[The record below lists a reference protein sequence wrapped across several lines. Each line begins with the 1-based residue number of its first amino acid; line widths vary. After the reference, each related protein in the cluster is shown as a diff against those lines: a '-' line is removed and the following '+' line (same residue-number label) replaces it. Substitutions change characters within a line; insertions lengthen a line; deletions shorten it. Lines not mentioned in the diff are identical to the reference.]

1 MKTVGITAIG
11 ISTTS
16 HKLALEE
23 LAKLRGV
30 DPNKYTRGLEC
41 QEMSVCGPEENAA
54 TLATDAARR
63 ALEMWGGDP
72 GEIGLLVVGT
82 ETAADMSRPL
92 TGWVAD
98 ALELEGRFRSYE
110 VKHACFGG
118 TAAVRQAVEWIA
130 SGAANGKVA
139 LVIAADVALYA
150 PGDPGEPT
158 QGAGAVAMIVS
169 EDPAVAE
176 IEIASYPYSMP
187 VFDFWRPVGEAFPR
201 VEGKFS
207 LECYKKAAR
216 ECFTSW
222 TEQEGAGAIGDLSA
236 VCFHAPFPKM
246 VKKAFFDVAQE
257 VGMTPEQTSE
267 YYEERLSEHMNWTR
281 KIGNTYTAS
290 VWMGLAHALSGRGDG
305 ERIGVFSYGS
315 GAGAELMFARVA
327 ANNPLDQAWAEEF
340 EARLAAREPLAA
352 ASYNTAREEGWG
364 K

>member
-23 LAKLRGV
+23 LAQLRDV
-30 DPNKYTRGLEC
+30 DPNKYKRGLEC
-41 QEMSVCGPEENAA
+41 QEMSVCGPDESAA
-54 TLATDAARR
+54 TLAADAARR
-63 ALEMWGGDP
+63 ALAMWGGDSDR
-72 GEIGLLVVGT
+72 IGLLVVGT

-118 TAAVRQAVEWIA
+118 SAAVRQAVEWVA

-158 QGAGAVAMIVS
+158 QGAGAVAMIIS
-169 EDPAVAE
+169 EAPAIAE
-176 IEIASYPYSMP
+176 IELASYPYSMP
-187 VFDFWRPVGEAFPR
+187 VFDFWRPVGEDFPR

-207 LECYKKAAR
+207 LDCYKKAAR
-216 ECFTSW
+216 ECFASW
-222 TEQEGAGAIGDLSA
+222 VEAEGRDAIDDLSA

-246 VKKAFFDVAQE
+246 VKKAFFDVAEE
-257 VGMTPEQTSE
+257 VGMTSEQAVD
-267 YYEERLSEHMNWTR
+267 YYNERLSEHMNWTR

-290 VWMGLAHALSGRGDG
+290 VWMGLAHALCRRDDG
-305 ERIGVFSYGS
+305 ERVGVFSYGS
-315 GAGAELMFARVA
+315 GAGAELMFARVV
-327 ANNPLDQAWAEEF
+327 ANNPLDVTWAAEF
-340 EARLAAREPLAA
+340 EARLESREALTATSYDRARQD
-352 ASYNTAREEGWG
+352 GWG